1 MTDANRSQDWQE
13 GPTRYSPP
21 QERPRWPQEALQR
34 EPGTPERWFEPTPA
48 ASPPSPAARER
59 GRGTSLG
66 AVLFASLLA
75 AVLASAG
82 TIWAMTNLGVVGR
95 PPAGPRPVGTPTA
108 QGGAGGSAGGSGAT
122 TAPGNQSS
130 GGSAADESAV
140 VRAAERA
147 SPAVV
152 TIRIGRGGEANPLD
166 PRGVGSGI
174 VYDAAGWILTN
185 RHVVCGSQS
194 VTVELKDGRQFQGR
208 VYGIDTLTDLGI
220 VKIEGDR
227 LPVAPVGDSSG
238 LKPGQLAVAIG
249 SPLGEFENSVTS
261 GVVSALHRD
270 IPVPD
275 SCGGGGSR
283 ALRNMIQTDAAINP
297 GNSGGALVDSSGRV
311 IGVNTAVA
319 GGAQGIGFAIPIN
332 VAKPIMRQ
340 AVAGEKLARPWI
352 GIYYQAITQ
361 QLAKDE
367 QLRIDY
373 GAWIRRAEGGDA
385 IVPGSPADRAGL
397 RDGDIITAVN
407 GQRIDAG
414 HVLDDVLT
422 QYKPGDEITMT
433 VLRDGQ
439 TLEVKVKLGLR
450 PAEL

>member
-1 MTDANRSQDWQE
+1 MWSGSMARIASTTRRISRLKFGQSGSYSSLRRPSTTLLTGSQ
-13 GPTRYSPP
+13 
-21 QERPRWPQEALQR
+21 
-34 EPGTPERWFEPTPA
+34 
-48 ASPPSPAARER
+48 
-59 GRGTSLG
+59 
-66 AVLFASLLA
+66 V
-75 AVLASAG
+75 
-82 TIWAMTNLGVVGR
+82 N
-95 PPAGPRPVGTPTA
+95 
-108 QGGAGGSAGGSGAT
+108 
-122 TAPGNQSS
+122 
-130 GGSAADESAV
+130 ESAV
-140 VRAAERA
+140 ISAAERA

-152 TIRIGRGGEANPLD
+152 TIRIGGGSSSNPLNL
-166 PRGVGSGI
+166 PSTGVGSGI

-185 RHVVCGSQS
+185 RHVVCGSDA
-194 VTVELKDGRQFQGR
+194 VRVELKDGRQFQGR

-220 VKIEGDR
+220 VKIEGER
-227 LPVAPVGDSSG
+227 LPVAPIGDSST

-275 SCGGGGSR
+275 SCGQAGSR
-283 ALRNMIQTDAAINP
+283 TLRNMIQTDAAINP
-297 GNSGGALVDSSGRV
+297 GNSGGALVDSRGRV

-319 GGAQGIGFAIPIN
+319 GDAQGIGFAIPIN

-352 GIYYQAITQ
+352 GIYYQPVTQ
-361 QLAKDE
+361 QLAKDN
-367 QLRIDY
+367 QLPIDY
-373 GAWIRRAEGGDA
+373 GAWISRPSTGGGEA
-385 IVPGSPADRAGL
+385 VVPDSPAAKAGL
-397 RDGDIITAVN
+397 REDDIITAVN

-422 QYKPGDEITMT
+422 QYKPGDEITMS

-439 TLEVKVKLGLR
+439 TIEVKVRLGLR

>member
-1 MTDANRSQDWQE
+1 MTIRT
-13 GPTRYSPP
+13 G
-21 QERPRWPQEALQR
+21 
-34 EPGTPERWFEPTPA
+34 
-48 ASPPSPAARER
+48 
-59 GRGTSLG
+59 
-66 AVLFASLLA
+66 
-75 AVLASAG
+75 
-82 TIWAMTNLGVVGR
+82 
-95 PPAGPRPVGTPTA
+95 
-108 QGGAGGSAGGSGAT
+108 GGSG
-122 TAPGNQSS
+122 
-130 GGSAADESAV
+130 E
-140 VRAAERA
+140 
-147 SPAVV
+147 
-152 TIRIGRGGEANPLD
+152 NPLD
-166 PRGVGSGI
+166 LPATGVGSGI

-185 RHVVCGSQS
+185 RHVVCGSEA
-194 VTVELKDGRQFQGR
+194 VTVELKDGRQFRGR

-220 VKIEGDR
+220 VKIEGDK
-227 LPVAPVGDSSG
+227 LPFAPIGDSSA

-275 SCGGGGSR
+275 SCGGGGTR
-283 ALRNMIQTDAAINP
+283 TLRNMIQTDAAINP

-319 GGAQGIGFAIPIN
+319 GNAQGIGFAIPIN

-352 GIYYQAITQ
+352 GIYYAPVTQ
-361 QLAKDE
+361 QLAKE
-367 QLRIDY
+367 NQLPIDY
-373 GAWIRRAEGGDA
+373 GAWVTRTGTGGRQAVVAD
-385 IVPGSPADRAGL
+385 SPAAKAGI
-397 RDGDIITAVN
+397 REGDIITGVN

-422 QYKPGDEITMT
+422 QYKPGDEITMS

-439 TLEVKVKLGLR
+439 TLDVKVKLGLR